1 MMDKYEFYYRQR
13 QEWEYWQANERHNFL
28 SDRLL
33 GVLSQARWNRDILKT
48 LKLSDNDLE
57 IHRNRFSEMITQVVK
72 ISLELKELAINY
84 NPKRIKQ
91 IIIILT
97 KIKNYNNETIKS
109 RIQDSEKSL
118 KHPKSLKLKRKHGKG
133 IFNPFNF

>member
-1 MMDKYEFYYRQR
+1 MDKYEFYYRQR
-13 QEWEYWQANERHNFL
+13 HEWDYWQANERHNFL

-33 GVLSQARWNRDILKT
+33 GILSQAKWNRDILKS
-48 LKLSDNDLE
+48 LKLTDNDLE

-84 NPKRIKQ
+84 NPNRIKQ

-97 KIKNYNNETIKS
+97 KIKNYNNETIKNS
-109 RIQDSEKSL
+109 
-118 KHPKSLKLKRKHGKG
+118 
-133 IFNPFNF
+133 

>member
-1 MMDKYEFYYRQR
+1 MDKYEFYYRQR
-13 QEWEYWQANERHNFL
+13 HEWDYWQANERHNFL

-33 GVLSQARWNRDILKT
+33 GILSQARWNRDILKT

-84 NPKRIKQ
+84 NPNRIKQ

-97 KIKNYNNETIKS
+97 KIKNYNNETIKNS
-109 RIQDSEKSL
+109 
-118 KHPKSLKLKRKHGKG
+118 
-133 IFNPFNF
+133 

>member
-1 MMDKYEFYYRQR
+1 MDKYEFYYRQR
-13 QEWEYWQANERHNFL
+13 HEWDYWQANERHNFL

-33 GVLSQARWNRDILKT
+33 GILSQARWNRDILKT

-57 IHRNRFSEMITQVVK
+57 VHRNRFSEMITQVVK

-84 NPKRIKQ
+84 NPNRIKQ

-97 KIKNYNNETIKS
+97 KIKNYNNETIKNS
-109 RIQDSEKSL
+109 
-118 KHPKSLKLKRKHGKG
+118 
-133 IFNPFNF
+133 

>member
-1 MMDKYEFYYRQR
+1 MDKYEFYYRQR
-13 QEWEYWQANERHNFL
+13 HEWDYWQANERHNFL

-33 GVLSQARWNRDILKT
+33 GILSQARWNRDILKS

-84 NPKRIKQ
+84 NPNRIKQ

-97 KIKNYNNETIKS
+97 KIKNYNNETIKNS
-109 RIQDSEKSL
+109 
-118 KHPKSLKLKRKHGKG
+118 
-133 IFNPFNF
+133 

>member
-1 MMDKYEFYYRQR
+1 MDKYEFYYRQK
-13 QEWEYWQANERHNFL
+13 QEWDYWQANERHNFL

-33 GVLSQARWNRDILKT
+33 GVLSQARWNRDILKS

-84 NPKRIKQ
+84 NPNRIKQ

-97 KIKNYNNETIKS
+97 KIKNYNNETIKNS
-109 RIQDSEKSL
+109 
-118 KHPKSLKLKRKHGKG
+118 
-133 IFNPFNF
+133 

>member
-97 KIKNYNNETIKS
+97 KIKNYNNETIKN
-109 RIQDSEKSL
+109 
-118 KHPKSLKLKRKHGKG
+118 G
-133 IFNPFNF
+133 

>member
-1 MMDKYEFYYRQR
+1 MDKYEFYYRQR
-13 QEWEYWQANERHNFL
+13 HEWDYWQDNERHNFV

-33 GVLSQARWNRDILKT
+33 GILSQAIWNRDILKT

-84 NPKRIKQ
+84 NPNRIKQ

-97 KIKNYNNETIKS
+97 KIKNYNNETIKNS
-109 RIQDSEKSL
+109 
-118 KHPKSLKLKRKHGKG
+118 
-133 IFNPFNF
+133 

>member
-1 MMDKYEFYYRQR
+1 MDKYEFYYRQR
-13 QEWEYWQANERHNFL
+13 HEWDYWQANERHNFL

-33 GVLSQARWNRDILKT
+33 GILSQARWNRDILKS
-48 LKLSDNDLE
+48 LKLTDNDLE

-84 NPKRIKQ
+84 NPNRIKQ

-97 KIKNYNNETIKS
+97 KIKNYNNETIKNS
-109 RIQDSEKSL
+109 
-118 KHPKSLKLKRKHGKG
+118 
-133 IFNPFNF
+133 

>member
-1 MMDKYEFYYRQR
+1 MDKYEFYYRQR
-13 QEWEYWQANERHNFL
+13 QEWEYWQATERHNFL

-33 GVLSQARWNRDILKT
+33 GVLTQAKWNRDILKT

-57 IHRNRFSEMITQVVK
+57 IHRNRFSQMITQVVK

-97 KIKNYNNETIKS
+97 KIKNYNNETIKNS
-109 RIQDSEKSL
+109 
-118 KHPKSLKLKRKHGKG
+118 
-133 IFNPFNF
+133 

>member
-1 MMDKYEFYYRQR
+1 MDKYEFYYRQR
-13 QEWEYWQANERHNFL
+13 HEWDYWQANERHNFL

-33 GVLSQARWNRDILKT
+33 GVLSQARWNRDILKS

-84 NPKRIKQ
+84 NPNRIKQ

-97 KIKNYNNETIKS
+97 KIKNYNNETIKNS
-109 RIQDSEKSL
+109 
-118 KHPKSLKLKRKHGKG
+118 
-133 IFNPFNF
+133 